1 MQDIRSAFKYDPDTG
16 IFTRLKSAGNVKAG
30 SVAGS
35 ADTKGYLRIMFQ
47 GTRYKCHR
55 LAWYFTHGTW
65 PDGVIDHINGDKAD
79 NRIVN
84 LRDVTNK
91 ENCLNRHGANKNSQT
106 GTLGIY
112 PQGAKFRYKTR
123 TYDTFQE
130 ALDASRIN

>member
-1 MQDIRSAFKYDPDTG
+1 MQDIKSMFSYDPDTG
-16 IFTRLKSAGNVKAG
+16 QFTRLKSAGNTKAG
-30 SVAGS
+30 SIAGS
-35 ADTKGYLRIMFQ
+35 KDSKGYLRISYL
-47 GTRYKCHR
+47 GVRYKCHR

-65 PDGVIDHINGDKAD
+65 PEGVIDHLNGDKAD

-84 LRDVTNK
+84 LRDVSVK

-106 GTLGIY
+106 GELGIY

-130 ALDASRIN
+130 AFDARRID